1 MTIRDIARECGLGLG
16 TVSRVLN
23 NQPGVKESTRG
34 KVQSVVDKY
43 GFVVN
48 QNAKLL
54 KEQGRK
60 SVYLLV
66 KGSSNVLL
74 NLLLEIIQ
82 KRFETLPY
90 NASVVV
96 LNEYDNEALQ
106 ACRICYEQKPLGLIF
121 LGGNPDIY
129 KEDFSKIQIPCVVIT
144 NQAIEVKNSN
154 LSSVSTD
161 DTRATE
167 YSVEYLIK
175 KGHKKIGVIGGELN
189 ESEVT
194 RRRYASFCDVIKRH
208 GLDFDFD
215 RQYAVSKYSLDG
227 GAEAACELMTK
238 APELTALYTMSDVMA
253 IGAMRKLADMGYSV
267 PKDISLMGF
276 DGIPVSEYSC
286 PRLTTIKQKRE
297 LLAQQGISILL
308 ECIESEEKSR
318 HILLPFEFIEGESV
332 RDLNIK

>member
-23 NQPGVKESTRG
+23 NQPGVKESTRE

-82 KRFETLPY
+82 KRFEELPY

-129 KEDFSKIQIPCVVIT
+129 KEDF
-144 NQAIEVKNSN
+144 
-154 LSSVSTD
+154 
-161 DTRATE
+161 
-167 YSVEYLIK
+167 
-175 KGHKKIGVIGGELN
+175 
-189 ESEVT
+189 
-194 RRRYASFCDVIKRH
+194 
-208 GLDFDFD
+208 
-215 RQYAVSKYSLDG
+215 
-227 GAEAACELMTK
+227 
-238 APELTALYTMSDVMA
+238 
-253 IGAMRKLADMGYSV
+253 RKFKFPA
-267 PKDISLMGF
+267 
-276 DGIPVSEYSC
+276 
-286 PRLTTIKQKRE
+286 
-297 LLAQQGISILL
+297 
-308 ECIESEEKSR
+308 
-318 HILLPFEFIEGESV
+318 
-332 RDLNIK
+332 